1 MDEEELSPHVDEIM
15 EAVGDKV
22 SREQVSEELKK
33 YVTVF
38 RLNIQTAK
46 RTIVKKFG
54 GASEAYPASN
64 QKKLE
69 MIGPGE
75 QSVSFI
81 GRLLSVNDKEIE
93 SQGAKKRIIYGLIG
107 DETAVIPYTAWETAD
122 LKLEK
127 GSVVS
132 VRNAYTTEYQGRV
145 QLNFGTRTGI
155 KKDETTDI
163 RVESIPS
170 APAKP
175 VKIGELNENSGRA
188 EVTGR
193 ILSIEKKIIGGD
205 KGPREIFVG
214 NMADDTGR
222 IRFTSWGDT
231 RLKEGDVVKIN
242 SVFVKSWRGM
252 LQISFDEKSEITR
265 MKGDFPTAK
274 ELTVVKTIPISE
286 LVEGTGAFDVTV
298 DGIILQIKEGSGLVF
313 RCPECKRVLQKGT
326 CRIHGKVEGVAD
338 LRIKAIVD
346 DGTGA
351 LSVVMNRGITER
363 LIDLSID
370 DCIEKARE
378 VMDYDVVRD
387 LLSDKLIAKP
397 IEITGNVTVDEYGPM
412 MIAQSTRGLDLDV
425 KEKAEKLLIELEKSE

>member
-1 MDEEELSPHVDEIM
+1 MDEEDLSPHVDEIM

-54 GASEAYPASN
+54 GASETFPSSN
-64 QKKLE
+64 QKKIG

-81 GRLLSVNDKEIE
+81 GRVLSVNEREID
-93 SQGAKKRIIYGLIG
+93 SQGAKKRIFYGFIG
-107 DETAVIPYTAWETAD
+107 DETAVVSYTAWETAD
-122 LKLEK
+122 LKIEK
-127 GSVVS
+127 GWVVS

-163 RVESIPS
+163 RVDSIPN

-175 VKIGELNENSGRA
+175 AKIGELKEGGRA
-188 EVTGR
+188 EITGR
-193 ILSIEKKIIGGD
+193 LLSVEKKIVGGE
-205 KGPREIFVG
+205 KGTREIYVG
-214 NMADDTGR
+214 MIADETGR
-222 IRFTSWGDT
+222 VRFTCWGDA
-231 RLKEGDVVKIN
+231 RLKEDDVLKIN

-252 LQISFDEKSEITR
+252 LQVSFDEKADITR
-265 MKGDFPTAK
+265 IKGNFPAAK
-274 ELTVVKTIPISE
+274 DLATTKTVAISE
-286 LVEGTGAFDVTV
+286 LIGGSGASDVTV
-298 DGIILQIKEGSGLVF
+298 AGMILQIKEGSGLVF

-351 LSVVMNRGITER
+351 LSVVMNRSITEE
-363 LIDLSID
+363 LIEMSID
-370 DCIEKARE
+370 ECIEKARE

-387 LLSDKLIAKP
+387 LLAGKLIARP

-412 MIAQSTRGLDLDV
+412 MIAQSTRGIDLDIR
-425 KEKAEKLLIELEKSE
+425 EKAEKMLIELEESE